1 MKNMILAGCL
11 SVTMLMPVAA
21 SAADLV
27 VDVQGARDNSGTM
40 RMTLFAK
47 GDFMNY
53 DQVLRRS
60 ISLIRSGEARFRI
73 RGLEPGTYSF
83 TILHDANA
91 NAEADRNFLGIPVE
105 GVAISNNARGTFGPP
120 DREDAEFSVSA
131 DGAEQVVELVY
142 Y

>member
-1 MKNMILAGCL
+1 MKNEIFAGCL
-11 SVTMLMPVAA
+11 SAMMLTPVAA
-21 SAADLV
+21 FPADLV

-40 RMTLFAK
+40 RMTLFAE
-47 GDFMNY
+47 GDFMDY
-53 DQVLRRS
+53 DRVLHRS
-60 ISLIRSGEARFRI
+60 ISLIRSGQARFRI

-105 GVAISNNARGTFGPP
+105 GVAASNNARGTFGPP
-120 DREDAEFSVSA
+120 DQQDAEFRVSENRV
-131 DGAEQVVELVY
+131 EQVVELVY